1 MILKIKYIRDLKNS
15 GSLVKQKE
23 KRSRNKLKNSQAL
36 LHREM
41 RREIESHLIL
51 EILRIWVKIK
61 KMGNIMFKAKER

>member
-1 MILKIKYIRDLKNS
+1 
-15 GSLVKQKE
+15 
-23 KRSRNKLKNSQAL
+23 
-36 LHREM
+36 M